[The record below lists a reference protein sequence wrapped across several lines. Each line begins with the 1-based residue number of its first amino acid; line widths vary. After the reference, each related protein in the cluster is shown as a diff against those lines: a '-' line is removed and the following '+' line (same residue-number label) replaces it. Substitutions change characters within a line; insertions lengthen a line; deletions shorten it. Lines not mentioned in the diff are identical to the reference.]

1 MRNDK
6 PFSSALAAML
16 CAASLFAFGCG
27 RQAEEDRA
35 DLSTASAE
43 EEARATEETYPAPE
57 TPANPS
63 NIELRDELAVDVP
76 DEPDQEVAG
85 APGAGQSGTD
95 ELDAHQRE
103 LDQREAELEARARR
117 LRDLE
122 SRDRELQTAE
132 REIAR
137 RETQAAEKPANRPAR
152 PTKRPAPVR
161 PEPEPEEE
169 AETEEVAEAPGNAGS
184 SRAPD
189 PEPEPAEE
197 AEEIA
202 RSREDSRE
210 QERERAPR
218 AEPATVSTGTV
229 VAAEFLETL
238 SSESSRV
245 GDTFRARLTDD
256 VRQGGR
262 VVIPA
267 GSEVVGEVTEAVPL
281 RKVGGRAKLAVR
293 FTDLVLPHGVSVPID
308 ASFVG
313 EGKSETRRD
322 AATIGGAAAGG
333 AVLGRVINKKD
344 RSRGAVIGAI
354 LGAAIGT
361 AIASRTDGEEVK
373 IYEGSILDLRFDAPV
388 EIPARR

>member
-6 PFSSALAAML
+6 TFSSALAAML
-16 CAASLFAFGCG
+16 CAASLFTFACG
-27 RQAEEDRA
+27 QKAG
-35 DLSTASAE
+35 
-43 EEARATEETYPAPE
+43 EEARSAEETYPAPE

-63 NIELRDELAVDVP
+63 NLELREERSVDVP
-76 DEPDQEVAG
+76 EEQVA
-85 APGAGQSGTD
+85 AAD
-95 ELDAHQRE
+95 ELDVHQRE

-122 SRDRELQTAE
+122 SREREINTAE
-132 REIAR
+132 REIER
-137 RETQAAEKPANRPAR
+137 RETQAAEKPANRP
-152 PTKRPAPVR
+152 TKRPAPAR
-161 PEPEPEEE
+161 PEPEPEPEE
-169 AETEEVAEAPGNAGS
+169 ADTEELAEASGAGGS
-184 SRAPD
+184 SRGPD
-189 PEPEPAEE
+189 VEPEAAE

-202 RSREDSRE
+202 QSREGDRE
-210 QERERAPR
+210 EAPR
-218 AEPATVSTGTV
+218 AEPATVSAGTV

-245 GDTFRARLTDD
+245 GDTFRARLTGD

-267 GSEVVGEVTEAVPL
+267 GSEVVGEVTEAVAL

-313 EGKSETRRD
+313 QGKSETGRD

-361 AIASRTDGEEVK
+361 AIASRTDGEEVN
-373 IYEGSILDLRFDAPV
+373 IFEGSVLDLRFDAPV

>member
-6 PFSSALAAML
+6 TFSSALAAML
-16 CAASLFAFGCG
+16 CAASLFTFACG
-27 RQAEEDRA
+27 RQAEEDRGA

-43 EEARATEETYPAPE
+43 EEARATAETYPAPE

-63 NIELRDELAVDVP
+63 NIELRDERSVDVP
-76 DEPDQEVAG
+76 EEAVA
-85 APGAGQSGTD
+85 GTD

-103 LDQREAELEARARR
+103 LDQREAELEARARK

-122 SRDRELQTAE
+122 NRDRELQAAE
-132 REIAR
+132 REISR
-137 RETQAAEKPANRPAR
+137 RETQAAEKPANRP
-152 PTKRPAPVR
+152 TKRPAPAR
-161 PEPEPEEE
+161 PEPEPEDD
-169 AETEEVAEAPGNAGS
+169 ADTEEVAEASGAGGT
-184 SRAPD
+184 SRGPD

-197 AEEIA
+197 IA
-202 RSREDSRE
+202 PTREDARE
-210 QERERAPR
+210 DAREEEREEAPR
-218 AEPATVSTGTV
+218 AEPATVSAGTV
-229 VAAEFLETL
+229 VAAEFLATL

-245 GDTFRARLTDD
+245 GDTFRARLTGD

-313 EGKSETRRD
+313 QGKSETSRD

-361 AIASRTDGEEVK
+361 AIASRTNGEEVN
-373 IYEGSILDLRFDAPV
+373 IFEGSVLDLRFDAPV

>member
-1 MRNDK
+1 MRNTK
-6 PFSSALAAML
+6 TFSSAPAARLAITAML
-16 CAASLFAFGCG
+16 CAAPLFTFACG
-27 RQAEEDRA
+27 REAEEPRES
-35 DLSTASAE
+35 DLSTTSAVE
-43 EEARATEETYPAPE
+43 ENRSAGETYPAPE
-57 TPANPS
+57 TPS
-63 NIELRDELAVDVP
+63 GVEIREERGVDVP
-76 DEPDQEVAG
+76 DEEVVAAGEAG
-85 APGAGQSGTD
+85 AGGVD
-95 ELDAHQRE
+95 ELEAHQRE
-103 LDQREAELEARARR
+103 LDQKEAELEARARR

-122 SRDRELQTAE
+122 RRQREIDVAE

-137 RETQAAEKPANRPAR
+137 RESQAAVKPERRSEPAEPARPAR
-152 PTKRPAPVR
+152 PEPT
-161 PEPEPEEE
+161 PEDDVD
-169 AETEEVAEAPGNAGS
+169 TEEVAEAPGAGGS
-184 SRAPD
+184 SRGPA

-197 AEEIA
+197 ADEIA
-202 RSREDSRE
+202 RSREEARE
-210 QERERAPR
+210 EDDRRL
-218 AEPATVSTGTV
+218 EPATVPSGTV

-245 GDTFRARLTDD
+245 GDTFRARLTGD

-293 FTDLVLPHGVSVPID
+293 FTDLILPHGVSVPID

-313 EGKSETRRD
+313 QGKSETGRD

-333 AVLGRVINKKD
+333 AVLGRVINKRD

-361 AIASRTDGEEVK
+361 AIASRTDGEEVN
-373 IYEGSILDLRFDAPV
+373 IFEGSVLDLRFDEPV
-388 EIPARR
+388 EVPARR

>member
-1 MRNDK
+1 MRNNK
-6 PFSSALAAML
+6 TFSSALAAML
-16 CAASLFAFGCG
+16 CAASLFTFACG
-27 RQAEEDRA
+27 PKAEEDRGG

-43 EEARATEETYPAPE
+43 EEARATAETYPAPE
-57 TPANPS
+57 TPTGV
-63 NIELRDELAVDVP
+63 ELRDEGAVDVP
-76 DEPDQEVAG
+76 EEAVA
-85 APGAGQSGTD
+85 GTD

-103 LDQREAELEARARR
+103 LDQREAELEARARK

-122 SRDRELQTAE
+122 SRDRELQAAE
-132 REIAR
+132 RETAR
-137 RETQAAEKPANRPAR
+137 RETQAAEKPANRP
-152 PTKRPAPVR
+152 TKRPAPAR
-161 PEPEPEEE
+161 PEPEPEED
-169 AETEEVAEAPGNAGS
+169 ADTDEVAEAPGAGGS
-184 SRAPD
+184 SRGPD
-189 PEPEPAEE
+189 PEPERSE

-202 RSREDSRE
+202 QSREDARE
-210 QERERAPR
+210 EEREEAPR
-218 AEPATVSTGTV
+218 AEPATVSAGTV

-238 SSESSRV
+238 SSENSRV

-313 EGKSETRRD
+313 QGKSETGRD

-361 AIASRTDGEEVK
+361 AIASRTNGEEVN
-373 IYEGSILDLRFDAPV
+373 IFEGSVLDLRFDAPV

>member
-1 MRNDK
+1 MRTDK
-6 PFSSALAAML
+6 TFSSALAAML
-16 CAASLFAFGCG
+16 CAASLFTFACG
-27 RQAEEDRA
+27 PNAEEDRGA
-35 DLSTASAE
+35 GLSTTSAE
-43 EEARATEETYPAPE
+43 EEARATVETYPAPE
-57 TPANPS
+57 TPTGV
-63 NIELRDELAVDVP
+63 ELRDESAVDVP
-76 DEPDQEVAG
+76 EEEA
-85 APGAGQSGTD
+85 ATD

-103 LDQREAELEARARR
+103 LDRREAELEARARR

-122 SRDRELQTAE
+122 QRDRELQTAE
-132 REIAR
+132 REISR
-137 RETQAAEKPANRPAR
+137 RETQAAEKPANRP
-152 PTKRPAPVR
+152 TKRPAPAR
-161 PEPEPEEE
+161 PEPEPEED
-169 AETEEVAEAPGNAGS
+169 ADTEEVAEAPGAGGS
-184 SRAPD
+184 SRGPD
-189 PEPEPAEE
+189 PELE

-202 RSREDSRE
+202 QSRETRE
-210 QERERAPR
+210 EDREEAPR
-218 AEPATVSTGTV
+218 AEPATVEAGTV

-238 SSESSRV
+238 SSENSRV

-293 FTDLVLPHGVSVPID
+293 FTDLVLPQGVSVPID

-313 EGKSETRRD
+313 QGKSETGRD

-361 AIASRTDGEEVK
+361 AIASRTDGEEVN
-373 IYEGSILDLRFDAPV
+373 IFEGSVLDLRFDAPV